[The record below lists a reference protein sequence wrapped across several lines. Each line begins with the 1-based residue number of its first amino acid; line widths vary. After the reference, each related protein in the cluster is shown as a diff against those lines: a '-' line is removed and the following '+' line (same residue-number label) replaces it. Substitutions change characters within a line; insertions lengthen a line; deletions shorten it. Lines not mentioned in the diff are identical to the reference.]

1 MAVED
6 TRKEALGRWLSGLSD
21 DAVLRW
27 LLRGMIAAT
36 VIVVALDYEEMH
48 NRFAAR
54 TQQVD
59 VPIMQPA
66 PEHVRPQ
73 DGTPTLLPKAP
84 NARLRDRMTFE
95 LASNGRLLATGA
107 ITPGVASAF
116 AEEID
121 KRGSYVTVVLES
133 PGGSVHDALAM
144 GRLIRKKGFSTE
156 VQAGKYCAS
165 SCPLV
170 FAGGVERRAGKGTA
184 IGVHQISTMGEAQA
198 DEMAAAQRVSAV
210 CQKYLQEMGVDLG
223 VWVHAMETPKTSLY
237 YFKPAELQTLKL
249 VTTTA
254 S

>member
-1 MAVED
+1 MADED

-95 LASNGRLLATGA
+95 LATMADFWRLARSRPELLVPSQRKST
-107 ITPGVASAF
+107 SA
-116 AEEID
+116 D
-121 KRGSYVTVVLES
+121 RT
-133 PGGSVHDALAM
+133 
-144 GRLIRKKGFSTE
+144 
-156 VQAGKYCAS
+156 
-165 SCPLV
+165 
-170 FAGGVERRAGKGTA
+170 
-184 IGVHQISTMGEAQA
+184 
-198 DEMAAAQRVSAV
+198 
-210 CQKYLQEMGVDLG
+210 
-223 VWVHAMETPKTSLY
+223 
-237 YFKPAELQTLKL
+237 
-249 VTTTA
+249 
-254 S
+254 